1 MNRTRKIV
9 TIGLLVSLGLILHFV
24 ESMIP
29 MSYIVPGAK
38 LGLANIVSLI
48 GLVLFGFN
56 GGLLILLLRVLIG
69 SIMAGTFMTINFYLS
84 FTGGLLGYFAMVLI
98 YSLFKDKFSLV
109 GVSVAGA
116 AFHNIGQIIIAFYI
130 IDNPGIFYYLPYLI
144 LLAIP
149 TGIGVGLVTHFSIR
163 YLPSDQVRGI

>member
-1 MNRTRKIV
+1 MNKTRKIV

-29 MSYIVPGAK
+29 MSYIIPGAK

-84 FTGGLLGYFAMVLI
+84 FTGGLLGYFVMVLI
-98 YSLFKDKFSLV
+98 YLLFKDKFSLV

-116 AFHNIGQIIIAFYI
+116 TFHNMGQIIIAYYI

-149 TGIGVGLVTHFSIR
+149 TGIGVGLVTHFSIE
-163 YLPSDQVRGI
+163 YLPSSQVRGI